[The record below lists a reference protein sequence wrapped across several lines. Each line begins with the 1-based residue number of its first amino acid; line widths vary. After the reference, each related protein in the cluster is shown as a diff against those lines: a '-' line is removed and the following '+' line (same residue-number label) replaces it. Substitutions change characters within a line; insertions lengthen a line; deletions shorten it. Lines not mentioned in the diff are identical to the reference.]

1 MDLTSDIPTPV
12 PPLSSPTLT
21 CTLDLSA
28 INIAGIGV
36 LGLTG
41 PRSPVPPIPQL
52 LDGSEP
58 SLEITAP
65 LGSINVGSGEGE
77 YTCSF
82 QIIPTEVGQP
92 FITNAP
98 AIGSETID
106 IEVVGRYW

>member
-1 MDLTSDIPTPV
+1 MDLTSDIPTPF

-28 INIAGIGV
+28 INIAGFGV

-41 PRSPVPPIPQL
+41 PRSPVPPIPQP

-82 QIIPTEVGQP
+82 QIIPIELGQP